1 MDFNLKTVNW
11 EIKKNTDYQNQ
22 VNKAYQKIKH
32 ANFNDNLLF
41 DSQMISQHRIDSMQ
55 LLDQTTTVFTKDIN
69 DQLNELMKLIQDNT
83 VVDSKPTK
91 NHFSFHMTKPVRVK
105 TENLSLA
112 NKYSYYTE
120 LGMLITQIQDKLKTN
135 LSKLKK
141 NNESMITMRAKQESY
156 YRCLSINLDAIV
168 LWLKNNLQVVNNQT
182 DPIKHKEMVQKY
194 DRLSK
199 YQLDLSN
206 MLAETKQE
214 IIHLGI
220 IILANKQLID
230 CIQNTVDKSIDLWFD
245 QARLILKMSSQ
256 AEKKRVDEELHKI
269 NSEIVNAQLNQ
280 VKDKINQVQFDK
292 QNNKQLLD
300 LQENIDALINT
311 VKDMQTLA
319 TQSDQIENA
328 QLKEIKHLNRGLFSK
343 VKKSK
348 IQIDR

>member
-1 MDFNLKTVNW
+1 MDEIMDFNLKTVNW

-32 ANFNDNLLF
+32 ANFNDNLFF

-55 LLDQTTTVFTKDIN
+55 LLDQTATVFTKDIN

-105 TENLSLA
+105 TENLSLVD
-112 NKYSYYTE
+112 KYSYYTE
-120 LGMLITQIQDKLKTN
+120 LGMSITQIQDKLKTN

-141 NNESMITMRAKQESY
+141 NNESMMTMRAKQESY
-156 YRCLSINLDAIV
+156 YRSLSVNFDAIV
-168 LWLKNNLQVVNNQT
+168 LWLKDNLQVVNNQT
-182 DPIKHKEMVQKY
+182 DPIKREEMVQKH

-214 IIHLGI
+214 ITHLGI
-220 IILANKQLID
+220 IILTNKQLID
-230 CIQNTVDKSIDLWFD
+230 RIQNTVDKSIDLWFD

-256 AEKKRVDEELHKI
+256 AEKKRT
-269 NSEIVNAQLNQ
+269 NY
-280 VKDKINQVQFDK
+280 
-292 QNNKQLLD
+292 
-300 LQENIDALINT
+300 
-311 VKDMQTLA
+311 
-319 TQSDQIENA
+319 
-328 QLKEIKHLNRGLFSK
+328 
-343 VKKSK
+343 
-348 IQIDR
+348 